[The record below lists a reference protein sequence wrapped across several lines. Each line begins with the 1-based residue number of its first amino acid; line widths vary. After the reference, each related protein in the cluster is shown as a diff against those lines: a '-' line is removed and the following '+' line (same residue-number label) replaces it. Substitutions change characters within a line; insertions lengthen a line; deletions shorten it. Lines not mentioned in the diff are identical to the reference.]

1 MTKSTLL
8 VPATGVAAL
17 LLSASLAGC
26 GSGATTVSPTSA
38 ANSTS
43 SATSTSASSASS
55 SSTAADTAHYA
66 DVTLPELPG
75 WSNDPSIKWLE
86 GNDTYHVA
94 ALQYGETATSIQ
106 VLIARLKPGQDP
118 VEGAKTLAAAAVAD
132 GCQPNGDP
140 APATMSG
147 FTGYRIEFGCKG
159 GVQQTNIAL
168 GIHET
173 AAAPASVVLIAGASL
188 SDNADKVK
196 DALSL
201 ITSKGTI
208 VP

>member
-1 MTKSTLL
+1 
-8 VPATGVAAL
+8 
-17 LLSASLAGC
+17 
-26 GSGATTVSPTSA
+26 
-38 ANSTS
+38 
-43 SATSTSASSASS
+43 
-55 SSTAADTAHYA
+55 
-66 DVTLPELPG
+66 LPG